1 MWLAIAITVVVSV
14 PFGSWLGNYGLPL
27 WVAFIVW
34 AEYFALGA
42 RPSALKVILPAYFL
56 GVVTAAIIMTGY
68 TLLARMTGGARIL
81 AEGDVAML
89 ISMFVGFCIFMYAM
103 RWFPVTQTGT
113 LPYYNG
119 ISVTL
124 GVFFTGAYSGAVA
137 PDIDTALLPA
147 VAGVGALL
155 AGLLGAFLG
164 WFNVTILFPRPVSED
179 PGTPAEPSGA

>member
-14 PFGSWLGNYGLPL
+14 PFGSWLGNYSLPL

-34 AEYFALGA
+34 AEYFVLGA
-42 RPSALKVILPAYFL
+42 RPAVLKVILPAFFL
-56 GVVTAAIIMTGY
+56 GDVTAAIIMTGY
-68 TLLARMTGGARIL
+68 TLLARMTGDVRIL
-81 AEGDVAML
+81 ADGDVAL
-89 ISMFVGFCIFMYAM
+89 AVSMFVGFCIFMYAM

-119 ISVTL
+119 ISMTL
-124 GVFFTGAYSGAVA
+124 GVFFTGAFSGAVA

-164 WFNVTILFPRPVSED
+164 WFNATIVFPRPVAANRAS
-179 PGTPAEPSGA
+179 PAQPLGA